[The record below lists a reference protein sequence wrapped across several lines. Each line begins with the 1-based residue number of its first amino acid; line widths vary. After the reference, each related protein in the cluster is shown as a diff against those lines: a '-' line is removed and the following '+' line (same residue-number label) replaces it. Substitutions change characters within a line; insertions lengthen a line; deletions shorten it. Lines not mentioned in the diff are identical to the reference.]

1 MNANI
6 KDNILHNGNPEINP
20 AAKPLFT
27 LGNVQVG
34 DTVYKN
40 AHKYVVVQTGIHVK
54 SDGRL
59 YTHAIKVE
67 SLTNNFETILTNEKE
82 DSDFSGIWE

>member
-6 KDNILHNGNPEINP
+6 KNNHLHNGNPEINP

-40 AHKYVVVQTGIHVK
+40 AHKYVVVQTGIRVQ
-54 SDGRL
+54 SEERL
-59 YTHAIKVE
+59 YKHAIKVE
-67 SLTNNFETILTNEKE
+67 SVENNFIDILTNEKE
-82 DSDFSGIWE
+82 NEDFSGIWE